1 VTDEDETPRSRRR
14 VLQLTGAVTAGA
26 LAGCS
31 GVFGESNPTVIK
43 NVSFKSQQFVVR
55 LKNETNAD
63 KIDLRSPTGELL
75 RTVSVGRKNKV
86 TFPLFNDSDM
96 PYPPGNYTLVAVET
110 SGNEPQRISEHSV
123 EIASS
128 FTALFVRPVEIDPQ
142 SDYVNSNPPPF
153 AGPVRVTIAN
163 TGNLPVG
170 IKYIGIPEGVPSPTK
185 PPSAPRSQSFR
196 PVGESGL
203 PPYYVPVGEGVN
215 FQSVGAPLWYYE
227 PSVEASDP
235 SAVGVPKEGA
245 SWEQIQANHCNG
257 ETYTATVVIVPVQGS
272 KRKLS
277 VTFKYSGKATQ
288 RDALD
293 VDYGCTNVSVVSTE
307 RENTT
312 TPQ

>member
-63 KIDLRSPTGELL
+63 KIDLRSPSGELL
-75 RTVSVGRKNKV
+75 RTASVGRKRKV
-86 TFPLFNDSDM
+86 SFPLFNDSDM

-123 EIASS
+123 ELTSS
-128 FTALFVRPVEIDPQ
+128 FSALLVRPVYEDPPDD
-142 SDYVNSNPPPF
+142 SFTSNPPPF
-153 AGPVRVTIAN
+153 ATKVRVTIAN
-163 TGNLPVG
+163 TGKLPVG
-170 IKYIGIPEGVPSPTK
+170 IKYIGIPEGVPSPAK
-185 PPSAPRSQSFR
+185 PPTAPGSEGFR
-196 PVGESGL
+196 PVDGSGL
-203 PPYYVPVGEGVN
+203 PPHYVPVDGAIN
-215 FQSVGAPLWYYE
+215 FQSFGAPLYYFQSSGE
-227 PSVEASDP
+227 DIDP
-235 SAVGVPKEGA
+235 DAVGVPKQGA

-257 ETYTATVVIVPVQGS
+257 ETYTATLVIVPVQGS

-277 VTFKYSGKATQ
+277 VTFKYGGKATQ
-288 RDALD
+288 RSAGST
-293 VDYGCTNVSVVSTE
+293 DYGCTNVSVVSTE

>member
-1 VTDEDETPRSRRR
+1 VTNENSHSRRR
-14 VLQLTGAVTAGA
+14 VLQLTGAATAGA

-31 GVFGESNPTVIK
+31 GVFGGSDPTVIK
-43 NVSFKSQQFVVR
+43 NVSFTGQQFTVQ
-55 LKNETNAD
+55 LKNGTNAD
-63 KIDLRSPTGELL
+63 KIDLRSPSGELL
-75 RTVSVGRKNKV
+75 RTASVGRKTKV
-86 TFPLFNDSDM
+86 TFPLFNESDM
-96 PYPPGNYTLVAVET
+96 PYPPGNYSLVAVET
-110 SGNEPQRISEHSV
+110 SGDEPQRISEHSA
-123 EIASS
+123 ELTSS
-128 FTALFVRPVEIDPQ
+128 FSALLVRPVKIDPR

-163 TGNLPVG
+163 TGHLPVG

-203 PPYYVPVGEGVN
+203 PPYYVPADEGVN

-257 ETYTATVVIVPVQGS
+257 ETYTATMVIVPVQGS

-293 VDYGCTNVSVVSTE
+293 IDYGCTNVSVVRTE
-307 RENTT
+307 GENTT